1 MNTNVMAT
9 PDMEKQRST
18 SDPTYW
24 QQRLPNELLLQPGL
38 QIMIAEAASIG
49 CIDFNLPKKK
59 SLAGGVLHHCINVVD
74 SLFKKH
80 APMIWKIGF
89 THDCCW
95 RWGNSLYG
103 YGRSADKWSRMV
115 VMYISDEP
123 FGPAMLE
130 AALIDRFG
138 SNMDQLI
145 LQTYVLCFCSL
156 YIDIFSIYIYFRFSH
171 SHCII

>member
-1 MNTNVMAT
+1 MATVPKVMNTNVMAT
-9 PDMEKQRST
+9 PDMAKQRST
-18 SDPTYW
+18 TDPSLSDSYW
-24 QQRLPNELLLQPGL
+24 QQRLPNELLLRPGL
-38 QIMIAEAASIG
+38 QNMIAEATSMG
-49 CIDFNLPKKK
+49 CIDFNLPKKN

-115 VMYISDEP
+115 VMYISGEP

-138 SNMDQLI
+138 SNMDKF
-145 LQTYVLCFCSL
+145 VL
-156 YIDIFSIYIYFRFSH
+156 YKIFMLFVLNSFYKS
-171 SHCII
+171 